1 MFGLEFSK
9 GSRQRLDAFISAVES
24 TVGHPPP
31 TGQADSKERIIS
43 VLSMLQAKMEALQ
56 QLEQAL
62 SEAQQDAA
70 ADKARS
76 LTDRQNLAD
85 RLELMQRATADGLWD
100 MEINPAQPIHEH
112 YPFWWS
118 PAFRHLLGFD
128 SENEFPNT
136 LGSWSSRLHPE
147 DKERTLGAFSRHLN
161 DHSGA
166 TPYDITYRLKLKNGD
181 YRWFRARGETKRD
194 AQGKPLRVAGAL
206 TDIQAMRDQQQALH
220 TTLTRFELATE
231 MLSDGLWD
239 MEVIAGDPVNA
250 ANPFWWSNQFR
261 YLLGYQDENDFPNVL
276 DSWAARLHPEDRD
289 RVVTAFK
296 AHLIDRSGHTPY
308 DITYR
313 LMLKSGEYR
322 WFRAKG
328 QTRRAA
334 DGTPLRVVGALT
346 DIDASK
352 TQEQLRQRELTHQRR
367 MTENYQKVTNLVSII
382 RDISEQTNLLA
393 LNAAIEAARVGE
405 AGRGFAVVADEVRK
419 LAERTQQA
427 TSHIAEL
434 SIVTLTGDIPATSA
448 A

>member
-1 MFGLEFSK
+1 MFGLEFNK
-9 GSRQRLDAFISAVES
+9 RSRQRMTALLTAMESALGYSPTNGDIGERVITALS
-24 TVGHPPP
+24 T
-31 TGQADSKERIIS
+31 
-43 VLSMLQAKMEALQ
+43 LQGKLETLAHLGAT
-56 QLEQAL
+56 LEQCGRE
-62 SEAQQDAA
+62 SR
-70 ADKARS
+70 ADKTRWQIE
-76 LTDRQNLAD
+76 RQNLAE

-100 MEINPAQPIHEH
+100 MEINPSQPIHEH

-118 PAFRHLLGFD
+118 PAFRHLLGFEN
-128 SENEFPNT
+128 ENEFPNT

-147 DKERTLGAFSRHLN
+147 DKEITLAAFSSHLN
-161 DHSGA
+161 DYSGA
-166 TPYDITYRLKLKNGD
+166 TPYDVTYRLKLKNGS

-194 AQGKPLRVAGAL
+194 EQGRPLRVAGAL
-206 TDIQAMRDQQQALH
+206 TDIQAQREQEATLR
-220 TTLTRFELATE
+220 TTMTRFELATE

-276 DSWAARLHPEDRD
+276 DSWASRLHPEDRD
-289 RVVTAFK
+289 RVVAAFK

-308 DITYR
+308 DIEYR
-313 LMLKSGEYR
+313 LMLKDGQYR

-328 QTRRAA
+328 QTRRAT

-346 DIDASK
+346 DIDATK
-352 TQEQLRQRELTHQRR
+352 NQAYLRQRELAHQQR
-367 MTENYQKVTNLVSII
+367 MTENYQKVTSLVNII
-382 RDISEQTNLLA
+382 SDISEQTNLLA

-405 AGRGFAVVADEVRK
+405 VGRGFAVVADEVRK

-434 SIVTLTGDIPATSA
+434 SSRSLDDEMTDRLAH
-448 A
+448 